1 MEKGHVLNL
10 FRYNGWNNIADAFR
24 YQNAS
29 DRWALAL
36 IAAVSNGLWQGP
48 GAPRQR
54 AGWQRPDRP
63 RVRRARNAVFPFWAT
78 FAIIAHALA
87 HKPQLIHR
95 RSAFQDVARRLDGVI
110 YAPGGESRESMTR
123 VYALANQKGGVGKT
137 TTAVN
142 LGAYL
147 ASAGHTVLLVD
158 VDPQANATSSLGVS
172 RKGLARSM
180 YEVLL
185 DGVPLDQ
192 AILLTK
198 QVRLDLLPATPALA
212 GAEVELVETEQREY
226 RLDQILDRVMGR
238 YDYVFIDSPPSLGLL
253 TVNALTAARHGV
265 IIPVQC
271 EYLAL
276 EGLGQLLKTIYR
288 VRDSLNA
295 RLVIAGVV
303 LTMYDA
309 RTNLS
314 RQVVDE
320 IRRYFPAYVFKTII
334 PRTVRLSEAP
344 SYGETILR
352 YAPTS
357 VGAEAYQALARELT
371 ERNRKELSGD

>member
-1 MEKGHVLNL
+1 VICM
-10 FRYNGWNNIADAFR
+10 
-24 YQNAS
+24 S
-29 DRWALAL
+29 
-36 IAAVSNGLWQGP
+36 
-48 GAPRQR
+48 
-54 AGWQRPDRP
+54 AGE
-63 RVRRARNAVFPFWAT
+63 
-78 FAIIAHALA
+78 
-87 HKPQLIHR
+87 
-95 RSAFQDVARRLDGVI
+95 G
-110 YAPGGESRESMTR
+110 RESMTR

-147 ASAGHTVLLVD
+147 ASTGYSVLLVD

-172 RKGLARSM
+172 KKGLAHST

-185 DGVPLDQ
+185 DGVPPEQ

-212 GAEVELVETEQREY
+212 GALVELVDTDRREH
-226 RLDQILDRVMGR
+226 RLGGILDRVVGR

-253 TVNALTAARHGV
+253 TINALTAARDGV

-276 EGLGQLLKTIYR
+276 EGLGQLLKTIYM
-288 VRDSLNA
+288 VRDSLNP

-314 RQVVDE
+314 KQVVEE
-320 IRRYFPAYVFKTII
+320 IRRYFPAYVFKTVI

-352 YAPTS
+352 YAPAS
-357 VGAEAYQALARELT
+357 VGALAYQALARELT
-371 ERNRKELSGD
+371 ERNRTAAARD

>member
-1 MEKGHVLNL
+1 ML
-10 FRYNGWNNIADAFR
+10 
-24 YQNAS
+24 
-29 DRWALAL
+29 
-36 IAAVSNGLWQGP
+36 
-48 GAPRQR
+48 
-54 AGWQRPDRP
+54 
-63 RVRRARNAVFPFWAT
+63 
-78 FAIIAHALA
+78 
-87 HKPQLIHR
+87 
-95 RSAFQDVARRLDGVI
+95 
-110 YAPGGESRESMTR
+110 GGESREYMTR

-137 TTAVN
+137 TTAVS

-147 ASAGHTVLLVD
+147 AAAGQSVLLVD

-172 RKGLARSM
+172 RKGLTHSA

-185 DGVPLDQ
+185 DGVPPEET
-192 AILLTK
+192 ILLTK
-198 QVRLDLLPATPALA
+198 QVRMDLLPATPALA
-212 GAEVELVETEQREY
+212 GAEVELVEADRREY
-226 RLDQILDRVMGR
+226 RLDRILDLVVGR
-238 YDYVFIDSPPSLGLL
+238 YDYVLIDSPPSLGLL
-253 TVNALTAARHGV
+253 TVNALTAARDGV

-276 EGLGQLLKTIYR
+276 EGLGQLLKTIYM
-288 VRDSLNA
+288 VRDSLNP

-314 RQVVDE
+314 KQVVEE
-320 IRRYFPAYVFKTII
+320 IRRYFPAYVFKTVI

-357 VGAEAYQALARELT
+357 VGALAYEALARELA
-371 ERNRKELSGD
+371 ERNQAASAGD